1 MLELTAS
8 IRGSAESTALAIS
21 NLERRAMEYGLT
33 GEEAGRLLVN
43 ILDEWGPYG
52 AEDTWHWETGRR
64 KILKVQATWS
74 RSCMRQ
80 GLRAS
85 CRAWDLIV
93 EGAYRRAVAELE
105 PSRLSQWSEQISL
118 QSKID
123 FWRQKIPEASGAPGH
138 RNLLEE
144 QRELQLYAVDAN
156 GEPQEHPEVL
166 IGDLL
171 PWRQADLLEYHEAN
185 LWVSPTETG
194 GVLTHEQAVAAG
206 WESEE

>member
-1 MLELTAS
+1 
-8 IRGSAESTALAIS
+8 
-21 NLERRAMEYGLT
+21 
-33 GEEAGRLLVN
+33 
-43 ILDEWGPYG
+43 
-52 AEDTWHWETGRR
+52 
-64 KILKVQATWS
+64 
-74 RSCMRQ
+74 MRQ

-156 GEPQEHPEVL
+156 EEPQEHPEVL
-166 IGDLL
+166 LGDLV

-185 LWVSPTETG
+185 PWVSPTETG
-194 GVLTHEQAVAAG
+194 GVLTHEQAVVAG